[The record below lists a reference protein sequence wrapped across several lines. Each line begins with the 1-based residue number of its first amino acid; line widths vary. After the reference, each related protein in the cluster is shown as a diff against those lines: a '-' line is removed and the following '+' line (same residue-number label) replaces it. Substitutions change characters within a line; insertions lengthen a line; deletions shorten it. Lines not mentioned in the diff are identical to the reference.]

1 MVNRALDNS
10 MWPDDPN
17 QFEFDVENSPQ
28 PRVQAPL
35 EEEESSSLNTSNASN
50 TDSQQSTRVIEF
62 DESDQI
68 IEKKKSKKN
77 LQLEMVNLRELRE
90 FKPEGTVN
98 QSKKKREKRL
108 AKKNKAKE
116 EAIQEEAKKKAKRD
130 AELREEVK
138 KGNKE
143 GKFLNAVGKVLK
155 KKTVPKKKVV
165 DENGSEWEVVDE
177 RKAVIVE
184 ETDSE
189 KGRDTSDSEDEIAFA

>member
-1 MVNRALDNS
+1 M
-10 MWPDDPN
+10 
-17 QFEFDVENSPQ
+17 
-28 PRVQAPL
+28 
-35 EEEESSSLNTSNASN
+35 
-50 TDSQQSTRVIEF
+50 
-62 DESDQI
+62 
-68 IEKKKSKKN
+68 
-77 LQLEMVNLRELRE
+77 
-90 FKPEGTVN
+90 
-98 QSKKKREKRL
+98 
-108 AKKNKAKE
+108 
-116 EAIQEEAKKKAKRD
+116 
-130 AELREEVK
+130 REEVK